1 MSILIGV
8 GVVTMIT
15 TFYLGKKGWQAF
27 HKAVGISPGVLTY
40 QDYEVPLS
48 LSTLN
53 WQQLNLNK
61 QHLTNLPEHQ
71 LRQLQRIDEKV
82 HHYHAYQKEL
92 ESQNKT
98 SAVTESQ
105 FVLNKMLQT
114 RLPEVLAS
122 YYQLT
127 HMRNNIKNADA
138 EKDTEASALLQKVLD
153 NIEQRLDKLLQ
164 QMEQQHL
171 QDLRM
176 MNQYI
181 ESHDT

>member
-8 GVVTMIT
+8 GVVTTIT

-40 QDYEVPLS
+40 QDYEAPLS
-48 LSTLN
+48 LSTLS
-53 WQQLNLNK
+53 WQRLNLDK
-61 QHLTNLPEHQ
+61 EHLKSLPEHQ
-71 LRQLQRIDEKV
+71 LQQLQRIDEKV
-82 HHYHAYQKEL
+82 HYYHAYQKQL

-98 SAVTESQ
+98 PAITESQ

-114 RLPEVLAS
+114 RLPETLAS

-127 HMRNNIKNADA
+127 HMRNNVKNTNF
-138 EKDTEASALLQKVLD
+138 EKTTEAGMLLQKVLD
-153 NIEQRLDKLLQ
+153 NIEQRLDRLLE

-176 MNQYI
+176 MNQYF